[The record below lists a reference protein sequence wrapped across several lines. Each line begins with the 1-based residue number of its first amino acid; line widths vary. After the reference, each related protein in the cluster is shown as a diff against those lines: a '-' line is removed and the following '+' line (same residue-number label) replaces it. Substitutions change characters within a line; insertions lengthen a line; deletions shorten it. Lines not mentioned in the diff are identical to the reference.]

1 MESRKSMPF
10 KLNRRALGLLSG
22 TLAGTALLAQTAP
35 SMQNIPVRLPR
46 KIRLGILG
54 LEGHIGELLDPL
66 PHLPDVELV
75 AVSDADPAQRAKLAK
90 QPARQ
95 YTDHLELLDHER
107 LDVAA
112 LCGNHAER
120 QALLL
125 ACAKRRI
132 NVVSEKPL
140 AITTADFDEVRRAVS
155 ASGIHLSMLITMRF
169 LPEFQALRE
178 TVFSGQIGD
187 VVQVTAQKSY
197 KLGKRPEWMKHRKS
211 YGGSIP
217 YIGIHLVDLMRFTTG
232 RDLIHLASHE
242 TRVGHSEIGD
252 MENTAVSIYRL
263 DNGGHGS
270 FHLDYC
276 RPEAAASHGDDRLRI
291 AGTNGIVEYQENIG
305 VTLITASQPQRKLDP
320 LPPAKSFFIDYLEK
334 VYAGKPSGLSLADIY
349 RANEIVLTARDAAD
363 TVISPQV
370 R

>member
-1 MESRKSMPF
+1 MPDHT
-10 KLNRRALGLLSG
+10 RR
-22 TLAGTALLAQTAP
+22 TMMAGTALLAKTALA
-35 SMQNIPVRLPR
+35 MQLTPIRLPR
-46 KIRLGILG
+46 RIRLGILG
-54 LEGHIGELLDPL
+54 LEGHISELLDPL
-66 PHLPDVELV
+66 PQLPDVELV
-75 AVSDADPAQRAKLAK
+75 AVSDADSTQRARLAK
-90 QPARQ
+90 RPARQ
-95 YTDHLELLDHER
+95 YADHMELLDREH
-107 LDVAA
+107 LDIAA

-125 ACAKRRI
+125 ACAKRNI
-132 NVVSEKPL
+132 NVISEKPL
-140 AITTADFDEVRRAVS
+140 AITVQDFDEIRLAVS

-178 TVFSGQIGD
+178 AVLAGRIGE

-197 KLGKRPEWMKHRKS
+197 KLGKRPDWMKHRRS

-232 RDLIHLASHE
+232 RELIHLASHE
-242 TRVGHSEIGD
+242 TRVGHPEMGD

-291 AGTNGIVEYQENIG
+291 AGTKGVVEYQESVG
-305 VTLITASQPQRKLDP
+305 VTLMTGDQPQRKVDP
-320 LPPAKSFFIDYLEK
+320 LPAAKPFFVDWLES
-334 VYAGKPSGLSLADIY
+334 VYGGKASGLSLADIY
-349 RANEIVLTARDAAD
+349 RANEIVLTARDWAD
-363 TVISPQV
+363 RVGIG
-370 R
+370 